1 MSASPLR
8 AKEKCLN
15 GVLNIAHRGAR
26 AFAPENT
33 LAAFEKAKTFG
44 CQMFEIDVHQAKDGE
59 LIVHHDDQLTR
70 CTDIRTK
77 FPGHNSYFISEFTS
91 DELSKLDAGSWYVK
105 QLSLAV
111 EQRHLFLQTLTDDE
125 IKQFISREDIEFYT
139 SGAIRLPTLK
149 QTLELARRLDL
160 MVNIELKTL
169 PRMYPGMTDAVVNL
183 VETLAMEHRVL
194 ISSFD
199 HQQVQQVRQRSEIIA
214 TGVLTSDRMANPGA
228 YLKMLDADAYNPGLD
243 SLGFNSVQRKL
254 DNVAIQNIRDLGYG
268 VNVWTCN
275 DKIEMRQLIAAGA
288 TGLISDFPNRV
299 REVLKEQDA
308 SKCLLNRH

>member
-8 AKEKCLN
+8 VKEKSLN
-15 GVLNIAHRGAR
+15 AVLNIAHRGAR

-33 LAAFEKAKTFG
+33 LAAFEKAKLFG
-44 CQMFEIDVHQAKDGE
+44 CPMFEIDVHTTKDGA
-59 LIVHHDDQLTR
+59 LIVHHDDQLSR
-70 CTDIRTK
+70 CTDVKIK
-77 FPGHNSYFISEFTS
+77 FPGRNSYYISDFTCA
-91 DELSKLDAGSWYVK
+91 ELSNLDAGSWYVK
-105 QLSLAV
+105 QLSLAAA
-111 EQRHLFLQTLTDDE
+111 QRQLFLQTLTDDE
-125 IKQFISREDIEFYT
+125 IAQFISREDIELYT
-139 SGAIRLPTLK
+139 SGTIRLPTLK

-169 PRMYPGMTDAVVNL
+169 PRMYPGMADAVVNL

-214 TGVLTSDRMANPGA
+214 TGVLTSDRMVNPEV

-254 DNVAIQNIRDLGYG
+254 DAVGIQNVLDLGYG

-275 DKIEMRQLIAAGA
+275 DKIEMRQLISAGV
-288 TGLISDFPNRV
+288 TGLMSDYPNRV
-299 REVLKEQDA
+299 QEILEEHQTQNVY
-308 SKCLLNRH
+308 